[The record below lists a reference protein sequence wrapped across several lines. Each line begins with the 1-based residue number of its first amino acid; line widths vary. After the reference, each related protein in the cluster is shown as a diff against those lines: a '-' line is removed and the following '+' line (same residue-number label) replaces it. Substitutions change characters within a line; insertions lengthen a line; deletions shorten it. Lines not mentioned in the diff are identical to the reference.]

1 MQRTAKDYIFI
12 ALKGFAMGAANVIP
26 GVSGGTIALVA
37 GIYEELINS
46 LKSFNLKALKLLLG
60 FKFKELFRYINF
72 SFLAAVFGG
81 TLISIF
87 TIAKVFKYLFTEHP
101 ILIWA
106 FFFGLIIASVY
117 YVGKTISKWNTQTIL
132 SFIIG
137 LAIALTLAFLNPST
151 TQNENL
157 FYILLCGAI
166 GISGMLLP
174 GLSGSFILIL
184 MGNYLLLMV
193 DSINYLSEFIKMV
206 LSGDLSEALANQEMM
221 NHLVYFGVF
230 AVGSLVGLFAFSH
243 VIAVLLKKYKDITIA
258 LLTGFIL
265 GSLYIIWPWKNDIY
279 LEKNGILQLD
289 RHGEPVIASYE
300 KYFPTEW
307 ETYNL
312 SAIGLMVVGIA
323 VLWAIEYYGSK
334 IEKPQR

>member
-60 FKFKELFRYINF
+60 FKFKELFKHINF
-72 SFLAAVFGG
+72 SFLVAVFGG
-81 TLISIF
+81 TLVSIF
-87 TIAKVFKYLFTEHP
+87 TIAKVFKYLFDEHP

-117 YVGKTISKWNTQTIL
+117 YVGKTISKWNAQSIL
-132 SFIIG
+132 SFVIG
-137 LAIALTLAFLNPST
+137 LAIALILAFLNPST

-157 FYILLCGAI
+157 FYIVLCGVI

-193 DSINYLSEFIKMV
+193 DSINYLSEFIKMA
-206 LSGDLSEALANQEMM
+206 LSGDLSEALANKEMM
-221 NHLVYFGVF
+221 NHLVYFGLF
-230 AVGSLVGLFAFSH
+230 AVGSLIGLFAFSH

-265 GSLYIIWPWKNDIY
+265 GSLYIIWPWKNDVY
-279 LEKNGILQLD
+279 LEINGLLQLD
-289 RHGEPVIASYE
+289 RHGEPIISSYE
-300 KYFPTEW
+300 KYFPAEW
-307 ETYNL
+307 GGYNL
-312 SAIGLMVVGIA
+312 SAIGLMVLGIV

-334 IEKPQR
+334 IEKAK